1 MPLGKVDLSGE
12 SDDSTSLSNTER
24 AVQWIGGSVNAVSSD
39 QSLSC
44 WNAAFGVR
52 PTSVP
57 RTHLTV
63 SQTILALA
71 MALRN
76 TVFSPENEGGAATG
90 GKRNARPKR
99 TKINLSDIQ
108 DEAQLSTS
116 CWLHSVAKRG
126 QVAYFSSAAQHAYAK
141 RSSYS
146 RSG

>member
-76 TVFSPENEGGAATG
+76 TVSSPENEGGA
-90 GKRNARPKR
+90 
-99 TKINLSDIQ
+99 
-108 DEAQLSTS
+108 
-116 CWLHSVAKRG
+116 HSAAKRG

-141 RSSYS
+141 RSSYR